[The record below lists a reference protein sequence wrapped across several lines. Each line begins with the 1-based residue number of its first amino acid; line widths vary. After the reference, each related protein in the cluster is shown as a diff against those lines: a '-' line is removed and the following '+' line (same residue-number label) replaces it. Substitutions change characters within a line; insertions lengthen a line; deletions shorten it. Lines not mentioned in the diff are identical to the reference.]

1 VIEFVSGNPT
11 DEEIAAITAV
21 ILSPSTSLA
30 RLATLRTGEV
40 EGQAPRISAWALA
53 ARNYDDER
61 DVF

>member
-11 DEEIAAITAV
+11 DEEIAAITV

-30 RLATLRTGEV
+30 RLATLRTGEF
-40 EGQAPRISAWALA
+40 EGQPPRISAWALA